1 MPTTK
6 ALLSPLPKV
15 YTLLLTLSSIHIES
29 LAQNGL
35 VPSSQANVIDTVL
48 YIGLWHMHRVA
59 RGEWADNIA

>member
-15 YTLLLTLSSIHIES
+15 YTLLLALSGINIES

-35 VPSSQANVIDTVL
+35 VPSSQAKVIDTVL
-48 YIGLWHMHRVA
+48 HVGLWSMYRVA
-59 RGEWADNIA
+59 SGEWADNIS